1 MLQKM
6 TGISQDYYS
15 EIAEDLGEK
24 EIKIK
29 LTELRNLCRSIVE
42 SK

>member
-24 EIKIK
+24 EIKIN
-29 LTELRNLCRSIVE
+29 LRIEKSMSVYRG
-42 SK
+42 K